1 MSWSAA
7 DIPTQDG
14 RTALVTG
21 VTVGGIGF
29 HVALELA
36 RAGARVVLA
45 GRTPDKLTETERAV
59 LEQVPGASLGR
70 CAVDLASLASVRE
83 AASAVQEPLDLLVN
97 NAGVMA
103 PPYRRTVDGFESQLA
118 TNHLGPFLLTGLLL
132 PRLRDG
138 GRVVAVSSNG
148 HRMARRPPLGDPT
161 RKPSPYLR
169 WVVYGQSKLANL
181 LFTFELDRRL
191 RAASREVSA
200 LAAHPGYA
208 GTHLVANGR
217 FGRTS
222 GGLAS
227 VYDAVMR
234 ATGQPPATAALPVL
248 MAATAELPGST
259 YVGPSGLGEWYG
271 APQVVGCSALA
282 RDPAAARRLWA
293 LSEDATGITY
303 P

>member
-1 MSWSAA
+1 VSWSAA
-7 DIPTQDG
+7 DIPSQQG

-21 VTVGGIGF
+21 VTLGGIGY

-36 RAGARVVLA
+36 RAGGRVVLA
-45 GRTPDKLTETERAV
+45 GRTPDKLAAAEKAI
-59 LEQVPGASLGR
+59 LEEVPTASLQR
-70 CAVDLASLASVRE
+70 LVVDLASFASVRD
-83 AASAVQEPLDLLVN
+83 AAADVTEPVDVLVN

-103 PPYRRTVDGFESQLA
+103 PPYRRTEDGFESQLA

-148 HRMARRPPLGDPT
+148 HRMARRAPLSDPT
-161 RKPSPYLR
+161 QKPSPYLR
-169 WVVYGQSKLANL
+169 WVVYGQTKLANL

-191 RAASREVSA
+191 RAVDREVTA

-217 FGRTS
+217 FGRS
-222 GGLAS
+222 GGGLAS
-227 VYDAVMR
+227 LYDAVMR
-234 ATGQPPATAALPVL
+234 ATGQPPATAALPPL
-248 MAATAELPGST
+248 MAATADLPGST

-282 RDPAAARRLWA
+282 RHPGAARRLWE
-293 LSEDATGITY
+293 LSEDVTGIRY

>member
-1 MSWSAA
+1 VSWTAA
-7 DIPTQDG
+7 DIPSQQG
-14 RTALVTG
+14 RSALVTG
-21 VTVGGIGF
+21 VSVGGLGF
-29 HVALELA
+29 HIALELA
-36 RAGARVVLA
+36 RAGARVLLA
-45 GRTPDKLTETERAV
+45 GRNPDKLAAAEQAV
-59 LEQVPGASLGR
+59 RSEVPTASLEPVV
-70 CAVDLASLASVRE
+70 VDLGSFASVRAIE
-83 AASAVQEPLDLLVN
+83 VTEPLDLLVN

-103 PPYRRTVDGFESQLA
+103 PPYRRTVDGLESQLA

-132 PRLRDG
+132 PQLRDG

-148 HRMARRPPLGDPT
+148 HRMARRPPLADPT

-191 RAASREVSA
+191 RADGRPVSA

-217 FGRTS
+217 FGRSS

-234 ATGQPPATAALPVL
+234 ATGQPPATGALSVL
-248 MAATAELPGST
+248 MAATADLPGST

-271 APQVVGCSALA
+271 APQVTTCSSLA
-282 RDPAAARRLWA
+282 QDPEAARRLWE
-293 LSEDATGITY
+293 LSEDVTGLRY

>member
-1 MSWSAA
+1 MSWSVA
-7 DIPTQDG
+7 DLPSQQG

-29 HVALELA
+29 FTALELA
-36 RAGARVVLA
+36 RSGARVVLA
-45 GRTPDKLTETERAV
+45 GRTPDKLEAAEREILEEVPAAV
-59 LEQVPGASLGR
+59 LERLV
-70 CAVDLASLASVRE
+70 VDLASLASVR
-83 AASAVQEPLDLLVN
+83 AAAATVTEPLDLLVN

-138 GRVVAVSSNG
+138 ARVVAVSSNG
-148 HRMARRPPLGDPT
+148 HRMARRAPLADPT
-161 RKPSPYLR
+161 RKPTPYLR
-169 WVVYGQSKLANL
+169 WVVYGQTKLANL

-191 RAASREVSA
+191 RAADRDVTA

-208 GTHLVANGR
+208 GTHLLANGR
-217 FGRTS
+217 SRRGLTS
-222 GGLAS
+222 L
-227 VYDAVMR
+227 YDAVMR
-234 ATGQPPATAALPVL
+234 ATGQPPATAALSPL
-248 MAATAELPGST
+248 MAATADLPGST

-282 RDPAAARRLWA
+282 RDPEEAQRLWE
-293 LSEDATGITY
+293 LSEDVTGIHY